1 MQIEL
6 VTSAQAFDA
15 LEADW
20 RALQARSVRGSV
32 FLGWDWQRLWWT
44 HYGSGRQL
52 RILVARVHDT
62 VVGLLPLYL
71 EHHRVARILRV
82 RKLRPIGAGGDT
94 SPDDL
99 GILSEPSCELA
110 VARAFVHH
118 IMTSPER
125 WHLLDLVD
133 LPSDSALVDCLAGQ
147 AAQQPALIHRGPPN
161 RITYG
166 DLPADWDSYR
176 QSLSR
181 NRREVLGRKRRRF
194 EQQPGARFHQIV
206 DAAQLDPAFDRLAEL
221 HRRRWQGRTE
231 ELSFT
236 SAQYLGFHRDVMHA
250 LLERNSLLL
259 YALEMHGD
267 IIAMFYGFRHAQTCY
282 YFQAGFDPQYA
293 ALSPGDVLM
302 GYVIEAAIAQGCTRF
317 DMLKGDYGHKR
328 HFFQQTRQTVDIRV
342 HRPGLI
348 HLLYRIKQ
356 WQLERRPQPRQQQGE
371 DTPELNAPPVAEQRA

>member
-20 RALQARSVRGSV
+20 RALEARSVRGSV

-133 LPSDSALVDCLAGQ
+133 LPSDSALVDCLARQ
-147 AAQQPALIHRGPPN
+147 AAQQRDVEQRRVAASDGARLPAREGPGQRRERDQDEQRQAGPALE
-161 RITYG
+161 
-166 DLPADWDSYR
+166 ADQGVEDR
-176 QSLSR
+176 QHG
-181 NRREVLGRKRRRF
+181 E
-194 EQQPGARFHQIV
+194 P
-206 DAAQLDPAFDRLAEL
+206 
-221 HRRRWQGRTE
+221 E
-231 ELSFT
+231 E
-236 SAQYLGFHRDVMHA
+236 
-250 LLERNSLLL
+250 
-259 YALEMHGD
+259 
-267 IIAMFYGFRHAQTCY
+267 
-282 YFQAGFDPQYA
+282 
-293 ALSPGDVLM
+293 
-302 GYVIEAAIAQGCTRF
+302 
-317 DMLKGDYGHKR
+317 
-328 HFFQQTRQTVDIRV
+328 
-342 HRPGLI
+342 
-348 HLLYRIKQ
+348 
-356 WQLERRPQPRQQQGE
+356 
-371 DTPELNAPPVAEQRA
+371 